1 MRTIPAGRFK
11 DTCLK
16 TLDQVAADRKPIV
29 ITKWGR
35 PVARL
40 VPAPEPAADRAEEPT
55 ADYGSEASATDR
67 LRAAAEARGMTPE
80 TLLDE
85 MLHAYTRPRITRE
98 MAERAINVKG
108 YPGGGGKLADN
119 HDEEYALA
127 IEERWK

>member
-1 MRTIPAGRFK
+1 MRTVPAGKFK

-16 TLDQVAADRKPIV
+16 TLDQVATDRKPVV

-40 VPAPEPAADRAEEPT
+40 VPVPEPT
-55 ADYGSEASATDR
+55 ADRVQEPMADSGNETSATDR

-85 MLHAYTRPRITRE
+85 MLNAYTRPRITRE
-98 MAERAINVKG
+98 MAERAMKVKG
-108 YPGGGGKLADN
+108 YAGGGGNLAEN

>member
-1 MRTIPAGRFK
+1 MRTLPAGKFK

-16 TLDQVAADRKPIV
+16 TLDQVAADRKPVV

-40 VPAPEPAADRAEEPT
+40 VPAPKPASDRAEEPT
-55 ADYGSEASATDR
+55 ADYGRGTSATDR

-85 MLHAYTRPRITRE
+85 MLHAYIRPRITRD
-98 MAERAINVKG
+98 MAERAMNVKG
-108 YPGGGGKLADN
+108 YAGGDGKLADN